1 MFARKKPINAYAL
14 TIGVVVLVVLAGGVW
29 YWKSS
34 GYVGGKTE
42 EPSPSPVEFV
52 EEKKLSPVETVEFF
66 CETFFK
72 SVLPQEGEEY
82 DIKEA
87 FALLS
92 ENAKKLVLEKD
103 SDTTIGLLNFAKVN
117 TVPNNG
123 FIIKGVSEVDERATV
138 EVLWDYSGRQ
148 TSKIFNLVLEN
159 GDWKIDTLK

>member
-1 MFARKKPINAYAL
+1 MFERKKPINVYAL
-14 TIGVVVLVVLAGGVW
+14 TIGFVVLVVLAGSIW
-29 YWKSS
+29 YWKTN
-34 GYVGGKTE
+34 YAGGKTE
-42 EPSPSPVEFV
+42 IPEPLPVEFV
-52 EEKKLSPVETVEFF
+52 EEKKLSPVETVDFF

-82 DIKEA
+82 DIEKA

-92 ENAKKLVLEKD
+92 ENAQKSVLEKD

-159 GDWKIDTLK
+159 EVWKIDTLR

>member
-1 MFARKKPINAYAL
+1 MFARKKPINVYAL
-14 TIGVVVLVVLAGGVW
+14 TTGVVVLAVLAGGIW
-29 YWKSS
+29 YWKS
-34 GYVGGKTE
+34 GNINGKTE
-42 EPSPSPVEFV
+42 ELETLPVEIV
-52 EEKKLSPVETVEFF
+52 EEKKLSPVEIVDFF

-82 DIKEA
+82 DVEEA

-92 ENAKKLVLEKD
+92 ENAQKSVLEKD

-159 GDWKIDTLK
+159 GVWKIDTLK

>member
-1 MFARKKPINAYAL
+1 MFERKKPINVYAL
-14 TIGVVVLVVLAGGVW
+14 TIGFVVLVVLAGSIW
-29 YWKSS
+29 YWKTN
-34 GYVGGKTE
+34 YAGGKTE
-42 EPSPSPVEFV
+42 IPEPLPVEFV
-52 EEKKLSPVETVEFF
+52 EEKKLSPVETVDFF

-72 SVLPQEGEEY
+72 SVSPQEGEEY
-82 DIKEA
+82 DIEKA

-92 ENAKKLVLEKD
+92 ENAQKSVLEKD

-159 GDWKIDTLK
+159 GDWKIDTLR

>member
-1 MFARKKPINAYAL
+1 MFVRKKPINVYAL
-14 TIGVVVLVVLAGGVW
+14 VIGVVVLVILAGGIW
-29 YWKSS
+29 YWRSGNAGERTKEPESS
-34 GYVGGKTE
+34 PIK
-42 EPSPSPVEFV
+42 FV
-52 EEKKLSPVETVEFF
+52 EEKKLSPVETVDFF

-72 SVLPQEGEEY
+72 SVLPQEREEY
-82 DIKEA
+82 DIENA

-92 ENAKKLVLEKD
+92 ENAKKSVSEKD

-123 FIIKGVSEVDERATV
+123 FIIKGVSEVNERATV

-159 GDWKIDTLK
+159 ENWKIDTLK